1 VIKSNII
8 KDDFDNTQKETVI
21 QPKQDTTL
29 AEEKLP
35 LPGLFSLLN
44 KKIPIKNPISEIP
57 AVQGPEEVKEDPTVS
72 PQVL

>member
-1 VIKSNII
+1 VINSNIP
-8 KDDFDNTQKETVI
+8 KDDFDNAQKETVI
-21 QPKQDTTL
+21 QPKQDTL

-44 KKIPIKNPISEIP
+44 KKPPIKNPISEIP